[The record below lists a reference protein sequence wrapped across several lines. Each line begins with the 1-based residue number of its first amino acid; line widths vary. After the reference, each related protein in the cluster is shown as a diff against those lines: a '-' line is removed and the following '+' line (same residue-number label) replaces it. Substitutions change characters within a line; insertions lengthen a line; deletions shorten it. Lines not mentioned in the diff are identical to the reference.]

1 MISKIKLTILFIESF
16 WISVFELTQNNEYKV
31 SKVTFGSEP
40 KDEEVYDLILKKFY
54 SLNFSTP
61 LDAAEN
67 KLTGKRQNP
76 KRMQRNIRRE
86 TTDKGICTKAQ
97 IAIKI
102 QREQFKL
109 KRNKNFKEQKE
120 QEEQKKF
127 DLKKEKKLKKHKGH

>member
-1 MISKIKLTILFIESF
+1 MISKIKLTVLFIESF
-16 WISVFELTQNNEYKV
+16 WIGIFELTQNNEYKV

-40 KDEEVYDLILKKFY
+40 KDEEVYELILKKFY
-54 SLNFSTP
+54 SLSFSIP

-67 KLTGKRQNP
+67 KLMEKRQNP

-86 TTDKGICTKAQ
+86 TTAKGICTKAQ

-109 KRNKNFKEQKE
+109 KRKKNFKEQKE

-127 DLKKEKKLKKHKGH
+127 HLKKEKKLKKHKGH